1 MKKDSSK
8 LGQNEAAT
16 VIGLDLADR
25 HSTYVALDAAG
36 HIVAEDKVATTCAGL
51 EKHFGGRPRW
61 RIAIEVGT
69 HSPWVSALL
78 TELGHEVIVANPRQV
93 ALIYRNQRKS
103 DRLDA
108 INLARLARSDPQL
121 LRPITHRGKEAQT
134 ALAVLRSRDVLV
146 ANRTQLVNHVRGCV
160 KSAGQRLVSCATE
173 AFHTKAA
180 PGIPEELRPAL
191 AAVVDQIASLTA
203 SIHRYDQQID
213 QLIAEHYPQAQVL
226 RQVNGVGPITSLAYL
241 LTIEDP
247 SRFQTSRDVAA
258 YLGLTPGQRQTG
270 ASDPEL
276 HITKAGDVF
285 LRRLMVQAAH
295 YIIGPFGRDSDL
307 RRWGLRLAGLPAQA
321 AAKQARGGKRR
332 KKRAIVAVAR
342 KLAVLLHALWTS
354 GEVYEPLRQAALKEA
369 A

>member
-1 MKKDSSK
+1 MKKDIRKS
-8 LGQNEAAT
+8 GEIEEAT

-25 HSTYVALDAAG
+25 HSTYVALDADG
-36 HIVAEDKVATTCAGL
+36 RIVAEDKVATTCAGL
-51 EKHFGGRPRW
+51 QKLFGGGACW
-61 RIAIEVGT
+61 RIALEVGT

-78 TELGHEVIVANPRQV
+78 AELGHEVIVANPRQV

-121 LRPITHRGKEAQT
+121 LRPITHRSKEAQT
-134 ALAVLRSRDVLV
+134 ALAILRSRDVLV
-146 ANRTQLVNHVRGCV
+146 ANRTQLVNHVRNCV
-160 KSAGQRLVSCATE
+160 KSAGHRLMSCTTE

-203 SIHRYDQQID
+203 SIHRYDQEIER
-213 QLIAEHYPQAQVL
+213 LIEEHYPEAQVL
-226 RQVNGVGPITSLAYL
+226 RQINGVGPITSLAYV

-247 SRFQTSRDVAA
+247 ARFQASRDVAA
-258 YLGLTPGQRQTG
+258 YLGLTPGKRQTG

-276 HITKAGDVF
+276 HITKAGDMF
-285 LRRLMVQAAH
+285 LRRLVVQAAH
-295 YIIGPFGRDSDL
+295 YIIGPFGTDCDL
-307 RRWGLRLAGLPAQA
+307 RRWGLRLAGLPVEGEG
-321 AAKQARGGKRR
+321 KKTRGGKRR

-342 KLAVLLHALWTS
+342 KLTVLLHVLWRN
-354 GEVYEPLRQAALKEA
+354 GEVYEPLRRPQRKEA